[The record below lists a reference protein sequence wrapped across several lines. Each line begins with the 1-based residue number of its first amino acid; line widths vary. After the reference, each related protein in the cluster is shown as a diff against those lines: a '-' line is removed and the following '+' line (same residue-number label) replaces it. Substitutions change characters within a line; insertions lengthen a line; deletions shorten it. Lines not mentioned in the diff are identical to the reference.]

1 MEHVESSSE
10 SSDDVFSQS
19 VADIDPEAEVS
30 TGEEEGLILRSGQVV
45 HRPPRPTRGVKTRRR
60 GGRRDENVTE
70 TEVEETVVT
79 EADGEEVIGATGGIP
94 PVEPEISGVDEQD
107 VEHLISSEEERRL
120 EELRRKRYLNEV
132 KRTREERRSL
142 ERETE
147 RLLRARENR
156 DAVRQTVEERNL
168 EFPVSGSA
176 RPSRVRVCDVM
187 DERGNR
193 KGDAVIE
200 RPSPLRE
207 EQSDVDDI
215 DSEVQFNVKNRKGPT
230 KSTVDPVQEVT
241 NRGARPKV
249 RSTTTTASSDGR
261 SEVSEQ
267 MSKAT
272 EGNVTESSRVDH
284 LEMIEDSTAVVTH
297 TPTKSN
303 RPRREMMMSEDVLN
317 AKKEVDEKIARLEKQ
332 LSKMSSGRAAT
343 CVGGRRNRFR
353 LAFDESDSDEWIM
366 EEFGETPR
374 GKLSSS
380 RSLPEFDGNNLPL
393 SIFLSRFSNCARYF
407 KWDRPS
413 RLYYLVSVLTG
424 VPGDIV
430 ARNPDWTER
439 DIIRELKMRY
449 GNANRALAFQKQL
462 EAVRQTPGQKIQDIH
477 EEVSRL
483 LALAFPGD
491 KGRAVDV
498 MGCNAFYRALSNQE
512 FSRALQTQY
521 PIDLADALVAALAL
535 EPIYLIDVEK
545 RQEESRKTVRA
556 VHAEGELEK
565 KLKQAEKQ
573 IAEQQRNL
581 EASKEREA
589 AATEAARRVSVS
601 ASQSPGAVMGQSV
614 AVPQGQ
620 FNPFQYPCAP
630 GHAPPLYL
638 QSEAQ
643 RDMSGLALVNQGQ
656 AQLSLPQS
664 GEYPSVLNYPP
675 VQRGGQGRGRGSG
688 RGRGNRVPF
697 RCWNCDD
704 VSHYSYNCPLPPR
717 DNQNKD
723 GGGSVRCLRSRVNKR
738 AARGVQP
745 ATSAVPMG
753 DITTDSCGE
762 NVYARAR
769 VGGRMRK
776 VLFDTGCSGCL
787 MPAEFVEGEKLTE
800 TDVCLFSASGQ
811 SISVLGAIDLPF
823 VIGGVKL
830 KVRFVVSDEID
841 EIMMGFEFMRDN
853 QCEWSIGKSEMRIR
867 GKKVRMIS
875 REGGLKTRKV
885 CVREDTSVPSNTSML
900 VAVRVPVNRVYAYAR
915 PVQDSNVSWL
925 LESTS
930 LSPNGVFTAHT
941 LLPDSDTHAFVSVI
955 NLGNRD
961 YFLERGRR
969 LGCASEATVLTT
981 LAEGVSFERKN
992 KEESD
997 YYS

>member
-1 MEHVESSSE
+1 M
-10 SSDDVFSQS
+10 SDLLHLGWSDLLWKHRD
-19 VADIDPEAEVS
+19 DIDP
-30 TGEEEGLILRSGQVV
+30 
-45 HRPPRPTRGVKTRRR
+45 
-60 GGRRDENVTE
+60 
-70 TEVEETVVT
+70 
-79 EADGEEVIGATGGIP
+79 
-94 PVEPEISGVDEQD
+94 
-107 VEHLISSEEERRL
+107 
-120 EELRRKRYLNEV
+120 
-132 KRTREERRSL
+132 
-142 ERETE
+142 
-147 RLLRARENR
+147 
-156 DAVRQTVEERNL
+156 
-168 EFPVSGSA
+168 
-176 RPSRVRVCDVM
+176 
-187 DERGNR
+187 
-193 KGDAVIE
+193 
-200 RPSPLRE
+200 
-207 EQSDVDDI
+207 
-215 DSEVQFNVKNRKGPT
+215 EVQFNVKARKGPT
-230 KSTVDPVQEVT
+230 KVTVDPILSDT

-249 RSTTTTASSDGR
+249 RSTTTASLDGR
-261 SEVSEQ
+261 SEVSVGEQ
-267 MSKAT
+267 IPKT
-272 EGNVTESSRVDH
+272 VEGNVTGSSPRVDH
-284 LEMIEDSTAVVTH
+284 LEMIEDCTSMVTH

-353 LAFDESDSDEWIM
+353 LAYDESDSDEWIM

-374 GKLSSS
+374 GKLSSN

-535 EPIYLIDVEK
+535 EPIYVIDMEK
-545 RQEESRKTVRA
+545 RQEESKRTVRA
-556 VHAEGELEK
+556 VHAEGEMEK
-565 KLKQAEKQ
+565 KLKQAERQ
-573 IAEQQRNL
+573 IAEQQRSL
-581 EASKEREA
+581 EVLREKEA
-589 AATEAARRVSVS
+589 AAADAAKKLLAS
-601 ASQSPGAVMGQSV
+601 ASQSPGVAMGQPV
-614 AVPQGQ
+614 ATPQGQ
-620 FNPFQYPCAP
+620 FNPFHNPCAL
-630 GHAPPLYL
+630 GHVPPTYL
-638 QSEAQ
+638 QSDAQ

-656 AQLSLPQS
+656 AQLSLPPIVDQS
-664 GEYPSVLNYPP
+664 SEYPSVPNYPP
-675 VQRGGQGRGRGSG
+675 VHRGGQGRGRGSG
-688 RGRGNRVPF
+688 RGRGNRIPF

-704 VSHYSYNCPLPPR
+704 VSHYANSCPFPPR
-717 DNQNKD
+717 DNQNKG
-723 GGGSVRCLRSRVNKR
+723 GGGSVRRLRSSVNRR

-745 ATSAVPMG
+745 TTSTVPLG
-753 DITTDSCGE
+753 ENATDSYGE

-800 TDVCLFSASGQ
+800 TDVCLYSASGQ
-811 SISVLGAIDLPF
+811 SIHVLGAIDLPF

-841 EIMMGFEFMRDN
+841 EVMIGFEFMRDN
-853 QCEWSIGKSEMRIR
+853 QCEWLIGKSEMRIR
-867 GKKVRMIS
+867 GKRVRMIS
-875 REGGLKTRKV
+875 RESGLKVRKV

-900 VAVRVPVNRVYAYAR
+900 VAVRIPVNRVYAHAV
-915 PVQDSNVSWL
+915 PAQDSKVSWL

-941 LLPDSDTHAFVSVI
+941 LLPNSDTHAFVSVI

-981 LAEGVSFERKN
+981 LTEGVSFARKS
-992 KEESD
+992 KEESATTIDDCSVSTTPVVVSPVSLVVDSCVVNNQCIEQGVESLVEQVIPDLFPTKEIRDERELISDIQDLAPVLSIATSHDETDRLSTIGDTVCGLTDCAEDVVTEVRSDRVKRQD
-997 YYS
+997 YRCDDHIDCWRNTDLCPCHGMCEFPSDVFAFCWLCGCAEDCDSVGRRKDGTDGLSTSNKLFEGA